1 MFCCSMKSGIKVLCN
16 GEILLYTEV
25 VADFKGREK
34 ELRRF
39 KLSLQKKKIIKE
51 ALSYHIGYL
60 LKTLPLIWL
69 GVS

>member
-1 MFCCSMKSGIKVLCN
+1 MLRN

-39 KLSLQKKKIIKE
+39 KLSLQKEKIIKE